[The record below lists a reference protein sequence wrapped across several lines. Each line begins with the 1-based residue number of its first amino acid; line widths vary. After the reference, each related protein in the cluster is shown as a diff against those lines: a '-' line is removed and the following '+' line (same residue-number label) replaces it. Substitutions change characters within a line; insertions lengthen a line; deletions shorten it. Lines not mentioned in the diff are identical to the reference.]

1 MKLTEFEQHYQ
12 HLSKLVEGMLIKKRA
27 EYATEEDR
35 ISNFKQMCS
44 LTHHC
49 PAENAANYWL
59 KHISS
64 TYDICVNAS
73 QGILP
78 TQERLE
84 EKITDSIAYLYLI
97 YACLQEQMAQSPI
110 QKRSNCPLKGFVS
123 DDSTKDDTHTV
134 SEAKTAQNAKERPL
148 KAFTDDPDNSFY
160 PERFSDKGLD
170 PHATYDTARF
180 GKDTQTNL

>member
-1 MKLTEFEQHYQ
+1 MKLSEFEQHYQ
-12 HLSKLVEGMLIKKRA
+12 HLNQLVEGMLIKKRA

-44 LTHHC
+44 LTHHS

-78 TQERLE
+78 TQDRLE

-97 YACLQEQMAQSPI
+97 YACLEEQMAQPPI
-110 QKRSNCPLKGFVS
+110 QKCSNCPLNGVVS
-123 DDSTKDDTHTV
+123 DDSIKDDKV
-134 SEAKTAQNAKERPL
+134 IIDRV
-148 KAFTDDPDNSFY
+148 KAPQ
-160 PERFSDKGLD
+160 KGLESLTD
-170 PHATYDTARF
+170 LLTDRSDSITRC
-180 GKDTQTNL
+180 

>member
-44 LTHHC
+44 LTHHS

-97 YACLQEQMAQSPI
+97 YACLQEQMAQPPI
-110 QKRSNCPLKGFVS
+110 QKRSNCPLNGSVS

-134 SEAKTAQNAKERPL
+134 SKSNSPQNAKERPSR
-148 KAFTDDPDNSFY
+148 AFTPSHQDPYVLGQEFDPLDDPDANFY
-160 PERFSDKGLD
+160 PEKL
-170 PHATYDTARF
+170 
-180 GKDTQTNL
+180 